1 MLYNYA
7 SLRTGRVI
15 LRHSR
20 FVMMVLV
27 AMFVVAVP
35 TAVAQ
40 TPVADQYDVVSPG
53 GGTDPSDISG
63 DAPGDGSGSDPDD
76 IAGVSPG
83 DDSGSAP
90 SDVAGNAPADGGATA
105 SVSVDRS
112 SSAARGSLPFT
123 GTQVSPVALI
133 GLGLLALGVV
143 GAAVAR
149 RRGSSVASQHA

>member
-1 MLYNYA
+1 M
-7 SLRTGRVI
+7 
-15 LRHSR
+15 RHTR

-40 TPVADQYDVVSPG
+40 TPVADQYDVVAPG

-63 DAPGDGSGSDPDD
+63 DDSGSDPDD

-83 DDSGSAP
+83 DDSGST
-90 SDVAGNAPADGGATA
+90 PADGGATA
-105 SVSVDRS
+105 PVSVGKS
-112 SSAARGSLPFT
+112 SSAAPGSLPFT
-123 GTQVSPVALI
+123 GAQVSPIALI

>member
-1 MLYNYA
+1 M
-7 SLRTGRVI
+7 
-15 LRHSR
+15 RHTR

-40 TPVADQYDVVSPG
+40 TPVADQYGDIAPG
-53 GGTDPSDISG
+53 GGDDPAAIS
-63 DAPGDGSGSDPDD
+63 
-76 IAGVSPG
+76 G

-90 SDVAGNAPADGGATA
+90 DDVSGVAPSDDSGTAPSDAAGSAPADGGATA
-105 SVSVDRS
+105 PVSVDKA
-112 SSAARGSLPFT
+112 SSAAPGSLPFT

-149 RRGSSVASQHA
+149 RRGASVASQHS

>member
-1 MLYNYA
+1 
-7 SLRTGRVI
+7 
-15 LRHSR
+15 
-20 FVMMVLV
+20 MVLV
-27 AMFVVAVP
+27 AIFVVAVP

-40 TPVADQYDVVSPG
+40 TPVADQYDVVAPG
-53 GGTDPSDISG
+53 GGNEPTGCSTATARSLSRSPSASQTLLPKCDAPDDIAG

-90 SDVAGNAPADGGATA
+90 ADGGATA
-105 SVSVDRS
+105 PVSVDRS
-112 SSAARGSLPFT
+112 SSAAPGSLPFT

-149 RRGSSVASQHA
+149 RRGVSVASQHA

>member
-1 MLYNYA
+1 
-7 SLRTGRVI
+7 
-15 LRHSR
+15 
-20 FVMMVLV
+20 MMVLV

-53 GGTDPSDISG
+53 GGNEPTDISGDAPGDDSGSAPDDDSG

-90 SDVAGNAPADGGATA
+90 GDGGATA
-105 SVSVDRS
+105 PVSVDKA
-112 SSAARGSLPFT
+112 SSAAPGSLPFT
-123 GTQVSPVALI
+123 GAQVSPVALI

-149 RRGSSVASQHA
+149 RRGASVASQRA

>member
-1 MLYNYA
+1 
-7 SLRTGRVI
+7 
-15 LRHSR
+15 
-20 FVMMVLV
+20 MMVLV
-27 AMFVVAVP
+27 TMFVVAVP

-40 TPVADQYDVVSPG
+40 TPVADQYDVVGPG
-53 GGTDPSDISG
+53 GGDEPTGCSTASASQTSSPACDAPDDIAG

-90 SDVAGNAPADGGATA
+90 SDVAGSAPADGGATA
-105 SVSVDRS
+105 PVSVDRS
-112 SSAARGSLPFT
+112 SSAAPGSLPFT

-149 RRGSSVASQHA
+149 RRGVSVASQHA

>member
-15 LRHSR
+15 LRHTR

-53 GGTDPSDISG
+53 GGTN
-63 DAPGDGSGSDPDD
+63 PDD
-76 IAGVSPG
+76 IAGVSLG
-83 DDSGSAP
+83 DDSGS
-90 SDVAGNAPADGGATA
+90 APADGGATA
-105 SVSVDRS
+105 PVSVDRS
-112 SSAARGSLPFT
+112 SSAAPGSLPFT

-149 RRGSSVASQHA
+149 RRGSSVASQRA

>member
-1 MLYNYA
+1 
-7 SLRTGRVI
+7 
-15 LRHSR
+15 
-20 FVMMVLV
+20 MMVLV

-53 GGTDPSDISG
+53 GGTDPSDVAGDDSG
-63 DAPGDGSGSDPDD
+63 SDPDDIAGDDSGSDPDD
-76 IAGVSPG
+76 IAGVSLG
-83 DDSGSAP
+83 DDSGS
-90 SDVAGNAPADGGATA
+90 APADGGATA
-105 SVSVDRS
+105 PVSVDRS
-112 SSAARGSLPFT
+112 SSAAPGSLPFT